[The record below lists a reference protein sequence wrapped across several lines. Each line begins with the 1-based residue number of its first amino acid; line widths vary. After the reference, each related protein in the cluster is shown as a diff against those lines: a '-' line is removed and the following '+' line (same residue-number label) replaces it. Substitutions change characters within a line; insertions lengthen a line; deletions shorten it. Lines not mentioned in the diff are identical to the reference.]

1 MRLEEVILFF
11 GICVVLPVVVVA
23 LTTRAKTNATNKR
36 AEIALAAI
44 EKNTD
49 VDLEELFRK
58 MNLPRRSVKEK
69 LLYRLLFGCIITL
82 LGAGIY
88 VAMYVADMNGWCNQ
102 NMFISLSFVAV
113 PALGI
118 GLSFLINYWAGKSML
133 KKEMEIEAKN
143 QHDA

>member
-1 MRLEEVILFF
+1 MNLGELILFF

-44 EKNTD
+44 EKNSD
-49 VDLEELFRK
+49 VDLEELLRK

-69 LLYRLLFGCIITL
+69 LLYRLLFGCIFTRIGT
-82 LGAGIY
+82 GISAAIY
-88 VAMYVADMNGWCNQ
+88 VADLNGWCNQ
-102 NMFISLSFVAV
+102 DMFISLSFVAV

-118 GLSFLINYWAGKSML
+118 GLSFLINYLVGKSML

-143 QHDA
+143 QA

>member
-1 MRLEEVILFF
+1 MKLGELILFF

-44 EKNTD
+44 EKNSD
-49 VDLEELFRK
+49 VDLEELLRK

-69 LLYRLLFGCIITL
+69 LLYRLLFGCIFTL
-82 LGAGIY
+82 IGAGIY
-88 VAMYVADMNGWCNQ
+88 AAMYVADLNGWCNQ
-102 NMFISLSFVAV
+102 DMFISLSFVAV

-118 GLSFLINYWAGKSML
+118 GLSFLINYLVGKSML

-143 QHDA
+143 QA

>member
-1 MRLEEVILFF
+1 MKLGELILFF

-44 EKNTD
+44 EKNSD
-49 VDLEELFRK
+49 VDLEELLRK

-69 LLYRLLFGCIITL
+69 LLYRLLFGWIFTL
-82 LGAGIY
+82 IGAGIY
-88 VAMYVADMNGWCNQ
+88 AAMYVADLNGWCNQ
-102 NMFISLSFVAV
+102 DMFISLSFVAV

-118 GLSFLINYWAGKSML
+118 GLSFLINYLVGKSML

-143 QHDA
+143 QA